1 MKFSEFKRD
10 CVGRLCKI
18 VKSEY
23 WKDASW
29 IDDSARHKFLNIP
42 RKILKI
48 TSREMQFETSGGI
61 SYCGIKSAACFV
73 STENGFIVQPS
84 QVPEPYEARLTYE
97 FVKTEP
103 TLPCGLCGGIGSFT
117 EYGETFPCGG
127 CQPKED

>member
-23 WKDASW
+23 WNEDDGIW
-29 IDDSARHKFLNIP
+29 RDDSIRHKFLNIP

-48 TSREMQFETSGGI
+48 TSREIQFETSGGI
-61 SYCGIKSAACFV
+61 SYCGINSAACFQ

-84 QVPEPYEARLTYE
+84 EKPEPYEARLTYE
-97 FVKTEP
+97 FVKSE
-103 TLPCGLCGGIGSFT
+103 LV
-117 EYGETFPCGG
+117 
-127 CQPKED
+127 